1 MSLTRYDEIFVLYWI
16 ISKPIILFLFIIII
30 LLVEEFYG
38 INLL

>member
-16 ISKPIILFLFIIII
+16 ISKAIILFLFIIII